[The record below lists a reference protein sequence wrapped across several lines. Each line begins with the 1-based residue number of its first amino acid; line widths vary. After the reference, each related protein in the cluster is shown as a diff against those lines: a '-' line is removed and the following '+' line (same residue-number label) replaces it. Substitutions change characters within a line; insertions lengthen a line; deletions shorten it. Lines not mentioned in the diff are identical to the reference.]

1 MFRFVKKVFIVAT
14 TFFGCN
20 VLKYALMNNQ
30 ECKIRPQLTNI
41 NSDNRFYYPYSI
53 EVNQRSDGCNN
64 INDPYSILC
73 VPNVVKNINVKVFN
87 LVSTTN

>member
-53 EVNQRSDGCNN
+53 EVN
-64 INDPYSILC
+64 
-73 VPNVVKNINVKVFN
+73 
-87 LVSTTN
+87 